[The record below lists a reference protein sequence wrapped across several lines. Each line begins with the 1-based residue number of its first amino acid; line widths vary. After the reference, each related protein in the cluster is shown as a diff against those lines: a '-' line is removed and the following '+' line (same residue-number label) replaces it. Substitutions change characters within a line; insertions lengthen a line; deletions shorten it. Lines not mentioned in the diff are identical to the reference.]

1 MEIVMKIFNAGMTL
15 PALMGF
21 CQRYPHHKP
30 DVLLSYPLLPTIPR
44 LFTHKHRHLIGGLF
58 LDNGAFGANQPDST
72 LDADE
77 LYAKFKTYCEY
88 SGKDWDLVFSF
99 DRNFGLNGYAENM
112 EYQKELEQLGIPVV
126 TTLHNIYNDD
136 VNKIIARGL
145 PEHKVVAIGQ
155 CDGRE
160 IYANIKD
167 PVMKIYNAG
176 GKVHFFGAINFDLF
190 CRLPIY
196 TCDASS
202 WSKYPAYGFVLYWN
216 PKREKLNKTD
226 KLYFPKL
233 QDGRPSSG
241 AQYYNTYEYLKDFK
255 EYLWNNLKFQIRDL
269 LGDNNEDNRRI
280 ANIFYY
286 SQLEKIIGE
295 KQLAHGFDT
304 SD

>member
-1 MEIVMKIFNAGMTL
+1 MEIVMKIFNAGMTI

-30 DVLLSYPLLPTIPR
+30 DVLLSYPLLPPNPKV
-44 LFTHKHRHLIGGLF
+44 FTHKHRRLIGKLF
-58 LDNGAFGANQPDST
+58 LDNGAFGANQPNST
-72 LDADE
+72 IDANE
-77 LYAKFKTYCEY
+77 LYTEFLTYCEY
-88 SGKDWDLVFSF
+88 SGKDWDIIFSF
-99 DRNFGLNGYAENM
+99 DRNFGLNGYAENLK
-112 EYQKELEQLGIPVV
+112 YQEELEQLGIPVV

-136 VNKIIARGL
+136 VEKIIARGL

-160 IYANIKD
+160 IYANIKA

-202 WSKYPAYGFVLYWN
+202 WSQYPAYGIVSYWN
-216 PKREKLNKTD
+216 PKNPGENKTD
-226 KLYFPKL
+226 KIYFPKL
-233 QDGRPSSG
+233 QEGTPPSG
-241 AQYYNTYEYLKDFK
+241 CQYYGTYGYLKDFK
-255 EYLWNNLKFQIRDL
+255 EYLQNNLGFGIDDL
-269 LGDNNEDNRRI
+269 LGIEAEDNRRI

-286 SQLEKIIGE
+286 SQLEKIIEE